1 MVHGTSRAGAG
12 AQRATNKGPN
22 FLTQYIR
29 AVRVGTL
36 VHALVYA
43 ALLEQSGATIE
54 PRKPRKPRKPTSADT
69 VRSNRALYIDLTA

>member
-1 MVHGTSRAGAG
+1 
-12 AQRATNKGPN
+12 
-22 FLTQYIR
+22 
-29 AVRVGTL
+29 
-36 VHALVYA
+36 VYA